1 MNKIKV
7 YFKFP
12 NKSKP
17 INVQEKKSAD
27 DRQEQAKYENIPIPS
42 SEMKNIATEIKKNQ
56 TDGENITID
65 SDEEELNKLR
75 GTNKK
80 TCENTVQRY
89 IEENRS

>member
-1 MNKIKV
+1 
-7 YFKFP
+7 
-12 NKSKP
+12 
-17 INVQEKKSAD
+17 
-27 DRQEQAKYENIPIPS
+27 
-42 SEMKNIATEIKKNQ
+42 MKNIATEIKKNQ

>member
-42 SEMKNIATEIKKNQ
+42 SEMKNIATEIKKIKQMERILLLTQMKRN
-56 TDGENITID
+56 
-65 SDEEELNKLR
+65 
-75 GTNKK
+75 
-80 TCENTVQRY
+80 
-89 IEENRS
+89 